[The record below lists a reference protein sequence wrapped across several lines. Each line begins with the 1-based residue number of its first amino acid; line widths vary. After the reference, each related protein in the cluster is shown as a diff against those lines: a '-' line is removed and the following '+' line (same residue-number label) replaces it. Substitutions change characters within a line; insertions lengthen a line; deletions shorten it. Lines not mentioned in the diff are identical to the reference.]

1 MKIRHIFNFRFCWS
15 LLTCLFNSCLSAKY
29 LTECKQAPQNLTV
42 DTSLGC
48 TQRLSTA
55 VSGML
60 TVMAT
65 VLNPAQITP
74 CQCAEAPSPEYKGCP
89 NLRTQI
95 IGTSVPCLLSA
106 WYMLRNLLGQLEVP
120 ALYLQ
125 GGWDS
130 GREGEKN
137 HSVMDREWSIFVYRI
152 PQVSLMQ
159 WLWSSLAPHWFS
171 SEPHSW
177 EQ

>member
-1 MKIRHIFNFRFCWS
+1 MFKRKASDWMQTSTTKSDCRHVI
-15 LLTCLFNSCLSAKY
+15 A
-29 LTECKQAPQNLTV
+29 
-42 DTSLGC
+42 GC

-74 CQCAEAPSPEYKGCP
+74 V
-89 NLRTQI
+89 
-95 IGTSVPCLLSA
+95 SVQRRRHQNTKVPKPQDTDNRHICPCLLNCPGTCWEIYWVS
-106 WYMLRNLLGQLEVP
+106 WRSQLCTSELVGVGEGGKEPCHGQGMIILST
-120 ALYLQ
+120 
-125 GGWDS
+125 GS
-130 GREGEKN
+130 HK
-137 HSVMDREWSIFVYRI
+137 SVWCE
-152 PQVSLMQ
+152 
-159 WLWSSLAPHWFS
+159 WLWSSLAHSWFS